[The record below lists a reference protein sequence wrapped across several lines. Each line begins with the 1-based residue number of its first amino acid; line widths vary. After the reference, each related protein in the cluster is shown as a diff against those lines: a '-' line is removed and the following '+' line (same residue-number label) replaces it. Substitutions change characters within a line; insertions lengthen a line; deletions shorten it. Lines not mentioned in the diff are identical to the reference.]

1 MKRTSMILIAAAIA
15 GVSYLELRAQSPTPT
30 PGTGAAGT
38 TLAYPY
44 NKECIVTLD
53 PRAER
58 KELTPTQA
66 SPSGFEEDG
75 TMRGQLVYMS
85 DEWCVLKD
93 GSFENWIP
101 RDKVLALRASK

>member
-1 MKRTSMILIAAAIA
+1 MKTSLILIAAAIA
-15 GVSYLELRAQSPTPT
+15 GVSYIELRAQTPVPASGPT
-30 PGTGAAGT
+30 GT

-58 KELTPTQA
+58 KDLTPSQA
-66 SPSGFEEDG
+66 SPSGFEADG

-101 RDKVLALRASK
+101 REKVLALRASK